1 MLRISITNQSGI
13 TRFKLE
19 GKLAHEWVREA
30 GTAWAVLKCLNGKH
44 KVMVDLVNVTFVDD
58 DGALLL
64 AQMRRDGAK
73 LIGSGLLIAALIEEI
88 ERAEFA
94 HAK

>member
-1 MLRISITNQSGI
+1 MGG
-13 TRFKLE
+13 LE
-19 GKLAHEWVREA
+19 VPKREA
-30 GTAWAVLKCLNGKH
+30 QSHG
-44 KVMVDLVNVTFVDD
+44 DLVNVTFVDD